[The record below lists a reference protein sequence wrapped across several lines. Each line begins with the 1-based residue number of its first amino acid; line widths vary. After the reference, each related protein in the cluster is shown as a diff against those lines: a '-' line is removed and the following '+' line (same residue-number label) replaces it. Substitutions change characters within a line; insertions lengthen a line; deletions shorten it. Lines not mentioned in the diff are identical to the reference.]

1 MDSVESNQFKDDYP
15 NILSLKCNRD
25 FFNFAKQIQL
35 NNYLKDFFI
44 RMKASKMKQTFKNH
58 FSFSTMIYPFARIDQ
73 IFADDLNLLLL
84 IPPESILPHW
94 SSNKHTNYKIHEQIR
109 SKCYFTPQIDYKI
122 EPNDEEYQRKLIEL
136 DRTHVVITLENKS
149 KEDELKQ
156 PKPIEEKSSC
166 VFISTDSFE
175 TGLIRI
181 DQEKMIKQFHPF
193 IYHSTEENQSYFS
206 STLIQQWF
214 QTLILVNQTCDIA
227 KRFLT
232 GDGSHITC
240 LIKQQ
245 TNDTK

>member
-1 MDSVESNQFKDDYP
+1 MQLKDH
-15 NILSLKCNRD
+15 ILSLKCNRD

-35 NNYLKDFFI
+35 NNYLKDFFTRI
-44 RMKASKMKQTFKNH
+44 KASKLKQTFKNH
-58 FSFSTMIYPFARIDQ
+58 FSLSTMIYPFTRIDQ
-73 IFADDLNLLLL
+73 IFADDLNLLLF
-84 IPPESILPHW
+84 IPSESILPHR
-94 SSNKHTNYKIHEQIR
+94 SSNKHANYKIHEQIR
-109 SKCYFTPQIDYKI
+109 SKCYFTPQTDYKI
-122 EPNDEEYQRKLIEL
+122 EPNDEEYQRKSIEL

-149 KEDELKQ
+149 KDDQDDVKQ
-156 PKPIEEKSSC
+156 LTPPIEEKSAC
-166 VFISTDSFE
+166 VFISIDSFQ

-193 IYHSTEENQSYFS
+193 IHHSTDDNQSYFS

-245 TNDTK
+245 QTNETK